1 MSSPAKIT
9 ILFHGN
15 CIDGWFSAYIAHS
28 VLKNVSQVQMF
39 PISPNQRASWPKV
52 EKMVGTAVL
61 MLDVS
66 IPCDERKKMMD
77 AGVLSFDCIDH
88 HESAVEQWHPGFIDT
103 RACAALQTW
112 LKFYPGQA
120 VPQWL
125 LQVDRI
131 DRWDNPTYEDR
142 VMREALNIIA
152 HKPVEKKMDEAF
164 ALTEAY
170 FRSLSNPEEYM
181 GTFRSAEIMLQQKE
195 QKEMELLQRC
205 GVILVVGEEHV
216 KLWNLP
222 VKWLGLTIF
231 LINNTGITLDTTDAA
246 NLLFRHRPDIAVFI
260 NYRKKFVPQKGATP
274 AKNIIVYS
282 ARAQNFDI
290 TSGTVL
296 KGHPTSAGASLT
308 LEKGA
313 TVPFVIGTV

>member
-1 MSSPAKIT
+1 MATPTKIT

-28 VLKNVSQVQMF
+28 VLKNTSQIQMF
-39 PISPNQRASWPKV
+39 PISPNQRASWPSID
-52 EKMVGTAVL
+52 KMADTAVL

-66 IPCDERKKMMD
+66 IPFEDRKKMLEK
-77 AGVLSFDCIDH
+77 GVIAFDCIDH
-88 HESAVEQWHPGFIDT
+88 HASSVDQWNHGFIDT
-103 RACAALQTW
+103 KRCAAYQTW
-112 LKFYPGQA
+112 LRFYPGQD

-125 LQVDRI
+125 LQIDRI

-152 HKPVEKKMDEAF
+152 HRPVEKKMDEAF

-170 FRSLSNPEEYM
+170 FRSLYNPEEYM
-181 GTFRSAEIMLQQKE
+181 GTFKSAEVLLLEKE
-195 QKEMELLQRC
+195 QKELELLQRC
-205 GVILVVGEEHV
+205 GVIMTLGEDQV
-216 KLWNLP
+216 KAWNLP
-222 VKWLGLTIF
+222 ATWLGITIF

-260 NYRKKFVPQKGATP
+260 NYRKKFVPQKGSIP

-282 ARAQNFDI
+282 ARAQTFDL
-290 TSGTVL
+290 TAGTIL
-296 KGHPTSAGASLT
+296 KGHTTSAGASLA
-308 LEKGA
+308 LEKEA
-313 TVPFVIGTV
+313 VMPFVVGAV

>member
-1 MSSPAKIT
+1 MASSAKIT

-28 VLKNVSQVQMF
+28 VLKNMAVVQMF
-39 PISPNQRASWPKV
+39 PISPNQRASWPSYD
-52 EKMVGTAVL
+52 KMAGTAVL

-66 IPCDERKKMMD
+66 IPLDDRNKMMEK
-77 AGVLSFDCIDH
+77 GVLSIDCIDH
-88 HESAVEQWHPGFIDT
+88 HASAVDQWQPGFIDT
-103 RACAALQTW
+103 RTCAAYQTW

-125 LQVDRI
+125 LQIDRI

-164 ALTEAY
+164 ALTESY
-170 FRSLSNPEEYM
+170 LRSLSNPEEYM
-181 GTFRSAEIMLQQKE
+181 GTFRSAETLLLQKE
-195 QKEMELLQRC
+195 QKEMELLQSR
-205 GVILVVGEEHV
+205 GIILSVGEEHI
-216 KLWNLP
+216 KAWNLHSN
-222 VKWLGLTIF
+222 WLGLTIF

-260 NYRKKFVPQKGATP
+260 NYRKKFVPQKGPIP

-282 ARAQNFDI
+282 ARAQTFDM
-290 TSGTVL
+290 TVGTVL

-308 LEKGA
+308 LEKN
-313 TVPFVIGTV
+313 VVMPFVVGAV